1 MDNWKKLIRIL
12 GYKKGTIDFELI
24 ISCKNL
30 NALTWYIDGSY
41 AVHHDMRGKSGA
53 FLRIGE
59 SSVLSRS
66 INKRRIPEAR
76 LRQNSLWWMM
86 HYQLFSEQES
96 S

>member
-53 FLRIGE
+53 LLRIGE
-59 SSVLSRS
+59 SCVLSRS
-66 INKRRIPEAR
+66 NKQKVNTR
-76 LRQNSLWWMM
+76 
-86 HYQLFSEQES
+86 S
-96 S
+96 STETELVVVDDALPIIQ